1 MPPKKFSVLFVGN
14 SYTYYNKMPETSFT
28 EIANAAGYEV
38 EVTSITRGGYRL
50 CQFAD
55 PENDEGKRLR
65 ETIAGKHYDF
75 AVLQEQSITPITDEA
90 QFLCGVKDV
99 MALIDADKFIM
110 YATWGR
116 NDGSA
121 NLAELGLTREEMT
134 EKLSLA
140 YNKAANLYN
149 ADIAEVG
156 KAFLEYSRTHDKNEL
171 YNPDNSHP
179 SAVGSA
185 LAAEVIFK
193 TMVK

>member
-1 MPPKKFSVLFVGN
+1 MSPKKFSVLFVGN
-14 SYTYYNKMPETSFT
+14 SYTYYNKMPENSFT

-55 PENDEGKRLR
+55 PENEEGKRLR
-65 ETIAGKHYDF
+65 ETIAGNHYDF
-75 AVLQEQSITPITDEA
+75 AVLQEQSINPITNEE

-140 YNKAANLYN
+140 YNKAAKLYG
-149 ADIAEVG
+149 ADVAEVG
-156 KAFLEYSRTHDKNEL
+156 KAFTEYSRTHDKNEL

>member
-1 MPPKKFSVLFVGN
+1 MPPKKLIVLFVGN

-55 PENDEGKRLR
+55 PENEEGKRLR

-116 NDGSA
+116 NVGCDM
-121 NLAELGLTREEMT
+121 LAELGLTREQMT

-140 YNKAANLYN
+140 YNKAAQLY
-149 ADIAEVG
+149 DMRVAEVG
-156 KAFLEYSRTHDKNEL
+156 KAFLSYEPRDEL
-171 YNPDNSHP
+171 YNEDKSHP
-179 SAVGSA
+179 SALGSSI
-185 LAAEVIFK
+185 AEHVIFE
-193 TMVK
+193 TVKFF

>member
-55 PENDEGKRLR
+55 PENEEGKRLR

-116 NDGSA
+116 NVGSDK
-121 NLAELGLTREEMT
+121 LTELGMTREQMT

-140 YNKAANLYN
+140 YNKAGELY
-149 ADIAEVG
+149 DMRVAEVG
-156 KAFLEYSRTHDKNEL
+156 KEFLRYEPRDDL
-171 YNPDNSHP
+171 YNEDKSHP
-179 SAVGSA
+179 SALGSSI
-185 LAAEVIFK
+185 AARVIFETLK
-193 TMVK
+193 ACE